1 VGGAKRALRNDQQRE
16 NEKREEKRDHKN
28 SRQNFEERSAK
39 GALRNEQ
46 QVLRRDGRKQKEER
60 REKRASGR
68 QLDSL
73 HFYMVREG
81 RDGAEKGRALGERTE
96 ERKEKQ
102 EGKDNHNQ
110 DERAAEGN
118 SLVQAWCRK
127 GSRLLGE
134 ESIAGN
140 KVRRAVGSKVD
151 GLMQTSK

>member
-1 VGGAKRALRNDQQRE
+1 MFSGGIEENRKKR
-16 NEKREEKRDHKN
+16 
-28 SRQNFEERSAK
+28 
-39 GALRNEQ
+39 
-46 QVLRRDGRKQKEER
+46 EER

-81 RDGAEKGRALGERTE
+81 RDGAEKGRTLGERTE
-96 ERKEKQ
+96 ERKEKR

-127 GSRLLGE
+127 RSRLLGE

-151 GLMQTSK
+151 GLMQTSWPETKFEGLFGAKTMA